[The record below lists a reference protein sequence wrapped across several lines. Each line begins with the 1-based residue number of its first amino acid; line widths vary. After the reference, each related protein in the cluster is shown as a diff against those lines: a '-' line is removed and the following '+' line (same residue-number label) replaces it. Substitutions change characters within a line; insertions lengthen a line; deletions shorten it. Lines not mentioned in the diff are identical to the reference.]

1 MKTLALYNTYST
13 RLVASLAAVCTV
25 SVFMYGAFLLMAV
38 AHAAELR
45 VIEEEL
51 VVLESEASTL
61 QSQYIVKTKALT
73 IEHARALGFV
83 EPIAQTTVAA
93 GDAGLSIV
101 PASLR

>member
-1 MKTLALYNTYST
+1 MKPLALYNKYST
-13 RLVASLAAVCTV
+13 RIIAGLAALCAL

-38 AHAAELR
+38 AHAAELK

-51 VVLESEASTL
+51 MVLESEASQL

-83 EPIAQTTVAA
+83 EPVAQTTVAVS
-93 GDAGLSIV
+93 DAGLSVV
-101 PASLR
+101 PAALR